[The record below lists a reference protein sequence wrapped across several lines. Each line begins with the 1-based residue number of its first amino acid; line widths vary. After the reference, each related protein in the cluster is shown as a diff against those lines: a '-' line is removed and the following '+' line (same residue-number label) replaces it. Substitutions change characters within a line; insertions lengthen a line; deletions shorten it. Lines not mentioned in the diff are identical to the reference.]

1 MGENGRGN
9 TMRVRVSRRAVLTA
23 GMASIL
29 VGFTRGP
36 TAASAPASR
45 GPATPAAAATKGDLR
60 RQVNE
65 ILATGVAGVG
75 AEVMSPYGRRHA
87 FAGTPREGR
96 FRIGSLTKTFTAV
109 VALQLADLKL
119 DSLVRYWLPEVAR
132 DITVRDLLRHTS
144 RLLDPKIPALTSAE
158 GYQAERLRSYT
169 PEELA
174 GVALRLG
181 TAPEKWSYANTNYLL
196 TAMIIERI
204 TGRCWAAEITDRII
218 RPLGLDATSAPGE
231 SPFVPGPHAR
241 GWASFGTET
250 PLDVTLLNPSM
261 AVGSGALISSVRDLS
276 VFYAA
281 LLGGELLPRARL
293 AEMTATVPASAIG
306 IEGARYGLGLAE
318 LPLPGGGS
326 FFSHFGEL
334 LGYHAWAGVTADGS
348 RTAVVYVTGDVTG
361 TTMDAMSALIQGGVS
376 GTR

>member
-1 MGENGRGN
+1 MN
-9 TMRVRVSRRAVLTA
+9 A
-23 GMASIL
+23 
-29 VGFTRGP
+29 
-36 TAASAPASR
+36 
-45 GPATPAAAATKGDLR
+45 
-60 RQVNE
+60 

-96 FRIGSLTKTFTAV
+96 FRMGSLTKTFTAV

-119 DSLVRYWLPEVAR
+119 DTLVRYWLPEVAR

-144 RLLDPKIPALTSAE
+144 RLLDPQIPALTSAE

-174 GVALRLG
+174 GAALRLG
-181 TAPEKWSYANTNYLL
+181 TAPESWSYANTNYLL

-204 TGRCWAAEITDRII
+204 TGRSWAAEITDRII
-218 RPLGLDATSAPGE
+218 RPLDLDATSAPGE
-231 SPFVPGPHAR
+231 SSFVPGPHAR

-261 AVGSGALISSVRDLS
+261 AVGSGALISSVRDLG

-281 LLGGELLPRARL
+281 LLGGELLPPARL
-293 AEMTATVPASAIG
+293 AEMTATVPASGLG

-361 TTMDAMSALIQGGVS
+361 TTMGAMSALIEGGVG

>member
-1 MGENGRGN
+1 
-9 TMRVRVSRRAVLTA
+9 MRTPVSRRAVLTV
-23 GMASIL
+23 GMASTL
-29 VGFTRGP
+29 VGFTEGP
-36 TAASAPASR
+36 AAASR
-45 GPATPAAAATKGDLR
+45 GPATPSASTDGDLQ
-60 RQVNE
+60 RQVDA

-75 AEVMSPYGRRHA
+75 AEVMSPYGRRRA
-87 FAGTPREGR
+87 FAGTPRDGR

-109 VALQLADLKL
+109 VALQLPDLTL
-119 DSLVRYWLPEVAR
+119 DTLVRHWLPEMAR

-144 RLLDPKIPALTSAE
+144 RLLDPGIPALTSAA
-158 GYQAERLRSYT
+158 GYRAERLRSYA

-174 GVALRLG
+174 GAALRLG
-181 TAPEKWSYANTNYLL
+181 TAAGEWSYANTNYLL

-204 TGRCWAAEITDRII
+204 TGRSWAEEVTDRII

-241 GWASFGTET
+241 GWASFGTGT

-261 AVGSGALISSVRDLS
+261 AVGSGALISSVRDLGL
-276 VFYAA
+276 FYAA
-281 LLGGELLPRARL
+281 LLGGELLPEARL
-293 AEMTATVPASAIG
+293 AEMTATVPAPGIG

-326 FFSHFGEL
+326 FYSHFGEL

-361 TTMDAMSALIQGGVS
+361 ATMGAMSALIEGGVRQV
-376 GTR
+376 GHRAKP